1 MKINPIMMKTMKKMM
16 LFKAAMAALLSFA
29 VFACTPV
36 EPEGNGGENPGGE
49 NPGGGE
55 PDTPI
60 VVERSIKLYNA
71 DAEVET
77 LVFAADAT
85 TYELTVKANFQWDLD
100 KDATTWPAWLKKLT
114 ASATGVLNET
124 SELYE
129 GTVTLV
135 LNVANISSYY
145 ENKTGNLVFTDV
157 EDLEYA
163 YEFPVSHTFEKP
175 VEPESILSNALGTN
189 IITVTTD
196 GKIKGTDSN
205 KLEITITPG
214 EGQTDFIGF
223 PVAYIDYPPYDQSSF
238 EWTPCV
244 DAVAGSNSN
253 YKSGHWVS
261 LVEESGKY
269 TLTVHNY
276 PEPYEP
282 AAGAGLRHTH
292 KALLFVFPSSV
303 HGSFPGM
310 GGKAGNDP
318 NAVWWWM
325 MSKNVFMDDSQYPV
339 YTVRED
345 YQKYVITLNVEQ
357 PAE

>member
-1 MKINPIMMKTMKKMM
+1 MKKIFAVVVSV
-16 LFKAAMAALLSFA
+16 LA
-29 VFACTPV
+29 VFACKPV
-36 EPEGNGGENPGGE
+36 EPEGNVPQNPGN
-49 NPGGGE
+49 NPAGGTEE
-55 PDTPI
+55 PELI
-60 VVERSIKLYNA
+60 RSIKLYNA
-71 DAEVET
+71 DAEVTSLEFT
-77 LVFAADAT
+77 SEAK

-100 KDATTWPAWLKKLT
+100 KDATIWPAWLVKL
-114 ASATGVLNET
+114 SESVTGVLNET

-129 GTVTLV
+129 GTVTLA
-135 LNVANISSYY
+135 LDVANIASYY
-145 ENKTGNLVFTDV
+145 ENKTGNIVFTDAN
-157 EDLEYA
+157 DLEYTF
-163 YEFPVSHTFEKP
+163 EFPVSHTFEKP
-175 VEPESILSNALGTN
+175 AEPASILSNALGTN
-189 IITVTTD
+189 ILTVTTD

-205 KLEITITPG
+205 TLDITITPG
-214 EGQTDFIGF
+214 EGQTDFVGF

-244 DAVAGSNSN
+244 DAVAGSNST

-269 TLTVHNY
+269 TLTVHGY

-282 AAGAGLRHTH
+282 AAGAGFRHTH
-292 KALLFVFPSSV
+292 KALVFVFPSAV

-310 GGKAGNDP
+310 AGKAGNDP

-325 MSKNVFMDDSQYPV
+325 MSKNVFMDDSQYPI

>member
-1 MKINPIMMKTMKKMM
+1 MKKTMF
-16 LFKAAMAALLSFA
+16 FKAAMAAFLSLV
-29 VFACTPV
+29 VFACKPV
-36 EPEGNGGENPGGE
+36 EPEGNGGENGGD
-49 NPGGGE
+49 NPGGDE
-55 PDTPI
+55 PEVPTE
-60 VVERSIKLYNA
+60 VERSIKLYNA

-77 LVFAADAT
+77 LEFTADAT
-85 TYELTVKANFQWDLD
+85 TYNLTVKANFQWDLD
-100 KDATTWPAWLKKLT
+100 KDATTWPAWLVKLNE
-114 ASATGVLNET
+114 SVTGVLNET

-129 GTVTLV
+129 GAVTLT
-135 LNVANISSYY
+135 LDVANIASYY
-145 ENKTGNLVFTDV
+145 ENKTGNIVFTDA

-163 YEFPVSHTFEKP
+163 FEFPVTHTFEKP
-175 VEPESILSNALGTN
+175 AEPASVLSNALGTN
-189 IITVTTD
+189 VLTITTD

-244 DAVAGSNSN
+244 DAVAGSNST

-310 GGKAGNDP
+310 AGKAGNDP

-325 MSKNVFMDDSQYPV
+325 ISKNVFMDDSQYPV

-357 PAE
+357 PTE

>member
-1 MKINPIMMKTMKKMM
+1 MMMKAMKKMM

-36 EPEGNGGENPGGE
+36 EPEGNGGEIPGGE

-55 PDTPI
+55 PDTPT

-114 ASATGVLNET
+114 ASVTGVLNET

-135 LNVANISSYY
+135 LNVENISSYY

-189 IITVTTD
+189 ILTVTTD
-196 GKIKGTDSN
+196 GKIRGTDSN

-214 EGQTDFIGF
+214 EGQTDFRGF
-223 PVAYIDYPPYDQSSF
+223 ALASVSYPPYDQASY
-238 EWTPCV
+238 EYLP
-244 DAVAGSNSN
+244 AVLVSNMSTYAPGQWLTLSEN
-253 YKSGHWVS
+253 D
-261 LVEESGKY
+261 GKY
-269 TLTVHNY
+269 ILTVHQY
-276 PEPYEP
+276 PEAYEIP
-282 AAGAGLRHTH
+282 AGSGRLYKTA

-303 HGSFPGM
+303 HGTFSGM
-310 GGKAGNDP
+310 GQNAGNDP
-318 NAVWWWM
+318 SLPWWWNLN
-325 MSKNVFMDDSQYPV
+325 KAVFMAPDQFGMVSYLSVPQ
-339 YTVRED
+339 ES